1 MDLHIK
7 LSFGT
12 PSFSIEGTTTTCHL
26 PVRPSDSLGEGMFV
40 SIASATLKEGDT
52 YDEAI
57 GKKVAL
63 AKAESHAYRV
73 IAAVLKKEIIDL
85 ESLIQSANR
94 FIEKANGVV
103 EHNQN
108 YINQF

>member
-7 LSFGT
+7 LSFGAPT
-12 PSFSIEGTTTTCHL
+12 FEINGTTTTCNL
-26 PVRPSDSLGEGMFV
+26 PVYPSVCLGQNAFV

-73 IAAVLKKEIIDL
+73 IAAVLKREIIDL

>member
-7 LSFGT
+7 LSFGAPT
-12 PSFSIEGTTTTCHL
+12 FEINGTTTTCNL
-26 PVRPSDSLGEGMFV
+26 PVYPSVCLGQSAFV

-73 IAAVLKKEIIDL
+73 IAAVLKREVIDL

>member
-7 LSFGT
+7 LSFGAPT
-12 PSFSIEGTTTTCHL
+12 FEINGTTTTCNL
-26 PVRPSDSLGEGMFV
+26 PVYPSVCLGQSAFV

-73 IAAVLKKEIIDL
+73 ISAVLKKEITDL